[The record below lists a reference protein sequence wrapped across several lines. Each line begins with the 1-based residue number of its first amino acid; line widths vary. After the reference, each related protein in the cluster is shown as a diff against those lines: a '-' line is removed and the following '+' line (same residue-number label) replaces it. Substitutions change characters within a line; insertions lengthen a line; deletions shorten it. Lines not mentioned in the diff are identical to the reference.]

1 MLEMLSGETRIF
13 VIIGHPIAQVK
24 SPAGVTRG
32 FAERGLNAALIP
44 IHVLPE
50 DVDSFVA
57 ALGPLQNVDGI
68 VATIPHKFA
77 VQRHCATLSDR
88 ARLLASANV
97 VRRGPGG
104 AWHGDMLDGLGF
116 VSAMRQ
122 AGGEPEGKRAL
133 LIGAGGAGSAIGLQL
148 LDSGVAELAV
158 HDMDAGRRDAL
169 IERLSSAHPGRVRAG
184 STDPAGFGVI
194 ANATPVGMR
203 AGDPLPV
210 EVERLAGD
218 MFVGD
223 VITVP
228 EVSPL
233 LEAARRL
240 GCKTQ
245 TGINMFLAQRELI
258 LDFLEGKP
266 V

>member
-13 VIIGHPIAQVK
+13 VIIGHPIVQVK
-24 SPAGVTRG
+24 SPAGLTSG
-32 FAERGLNAALIP
+32 FAERGRNAAVIP
-44 IHVLPE
+44 IDVLPE
-50 DVDSFVA
+50 HVDAFID
-57 ALGPLQNVDGI
+57 ALGPVRNLDGI
-68 VATIPHKFA
+68 VVTVPHKFA
-77 VQRHCATLSDR
+77 AQRHCATLTDR
-88 ARLLASANV
+88 AQLLTSANV
-97 VRRGPGG
+97 LKRGTDG

-158 HDMDAGRRDAL
+158 HDMDPGRRDAL
-169 IERLSSAHPGRVRAG
+169 IERLSSAHPGRVRVG
-184 STDPAGFGVI
+184 STDPSGFGIV
-194 ANATPVGMR
+194 ANATPMGMR
-203 AGDPLPV
+203 PGDPLPV
-210 EVERLAGD
+210 QVARLAPG

-223 VITVP
+223 VITIP

-240 GCKTQ
+240 GCRTQ
-245 TGINMFLAQRELI
+245 TGVGMFKAQRGLI
-258 LDFLEGKP
+258 LDFFEGRP